1 MNLLT
6 VQNLIIKRSGVTV
19 LEINELN
26 ILQGRIH
33 ALIGPNGAG
42 KSTLLLT
49 MAGLLKPDLGNIIDK
64 NLLFVVGS
72 IGNGVLCVKKI

>member
-33 ALIGPNGAG
+33 ALIVPNGAG

-49 MAGLLKPDLGNIIDK
+49 MAGLLKPD
-64 NLLFVVGS
+64 
-72 IGNGVLCVKKI
+72 